1 MARGRCAAGLLAVVA
16 LVGGLLAVSPAG
28 SAGAATCS
36 TTRLAVQTGADAGAS
51 SVVTTPVRTTAAALG
66 TVPTP
71 ALPLPATRVGPTE
84 TTVYQVSATMV
95 GYQLDSGGDL
105 RLYLRDATGQ
115 PLVADVPDPAC
126 VVASSPF
133 ASAITAV
140 RTALSA
146 SYSATSTV
154 TAANVPVLVSG
165 VGYFG
170 AAGDPQA
177 APNGVSL
184 LPVLSLQLNQPL
196 TAVDRIGGV
205 SRYETA
211 ALAST
216 AAFPSGAPV
225 VFIASGAGFPDAL
238 AGGAAAAARHGPVL
252 LVQPDAVPA
261 ATASALDR
269 LAPMTVEVLGGP
281 GAVSDAVLAALAGP
295 GRTVH
300 RIAGPDRFTTAAM
313 VSAATFAPKPADL
326 FVATGRD
333 FPDALAGSAA
343 AGVLGVPL
351 LLVDKNQV
359 PPATAQEVKRLQ
371 PARIT
376 ILGGTG
382 AVGAAV
388 QSALQAYAPTRRLA
402 GASRYATAALV
413 AATAFPTA
421 SRAFLVTGSGFADA
435 LAGGP
440 AAAAVRAPVLLT
452 QPGCLPAEPASQL
465 ARLGPSQVTLLG
477 GTGAL
482 GSGAAQLAPC
492 ATYQPV
498 PYVGTVP
505 LPKGCITLT
514 PAIVGVK
521 VYLVHKALGLVGHNE
536 RYDAATVAAVKEFQ
550 QRTQLPVAGLVDRG
564 TWDALGAGYDF
575 CLDRY
580 TAQPTV
586 APAAP
591 VADHIAALLAFAS
604 AQVGKPYVYGG
615 AGPIGY
621 DCSGLAL
628 QATYSAGRTFPG
640 ITTDLHVRAS
650 FATAA
655 VMYHSTTMLHV
666 SLAQRRPGDLVFWYS
681 DVSHMAVY
689 LGNDRIVEAVRPV
702 VRTAS
707 LWVHGTPLPTV
718 VRPFPG

>member
-1 MARGRCAAGLLAVVA
+1 MVRGRGAAGLLAVVA
-16 LVGGLLAVSPAG
+16 LVVGLLAVAPAG
-28 SAGAATCS
+28 PAGATTCS

-71 ALPLPATRVGPTE
+71 ALPLPATRVAPTE
-84 TTVYQVSATMV
+84 TTVYEVSATMV
-95 GYQLDSGGDL
+95 GYQLGSGGDL
-105 RLYLRDATGQ
+105 RLYLRDPTGQ
-115 PLVADVPDPAC
+115 PLVADIPDPTC
-126 VVASSPF
+126 VAASSPF
-133 ASAITAV
+133 AAAIAAV
-140 RTALSA
+140 RTAFSA
-146 SYSATSTV
+146 SYSASSTV
-154 TAANVPVLVSG
+154 TTVNVPVLVSG
-165 VGYFG
+165 VGYFD
-170 AAGDPQA
+170 ATGDPQA
-177 APNGVSL
+177 APNGVAL
-184 LPVLSLQLNQPL
+184 HPVLSLQLNQPL
-196 TAVDRIGGV
+196 TTVDRIGGAN
-205 SRYETA
+205 RYETA

-216 AAFPSGAPV
+216 AAFPSGASV
-225 VFIASGAGFPDAL
+225 VFVASGAGFPDAL
-238 AGGAAAAARHGPVL
+238 AGGAAAGARHAPVL

-261 ATASALDR
+261 ATATALDR
-269 LAPMTVEVLGGP
+269 LAPTTLEVLGGP
-281 GAVSDAVLAALAGP
+281 GAVSDAVLAALAAP

-343 AGVLGVPL
+343 AGALGVPL
-351 LLVDKNQV
+351 LLVDTDQV
-359 PPATAQEVKRLQ
+359 PAATAQEVKRLQ

-376 ILGGTG
+376 VLGGTG
-382 AVGAAV
+382 VVSAAV
-388 QSALQAYAPTRRLA
+388 QTALQAYAPTRRLA

-413 AATAFPTA
+413 AASAFPTA
-421 SRAFLVTGSGFADA
+421 SRTYLATGSGFADA

-452 QPGCLPAEPASQL
+452 QPGCLPAEPAAQL
-465 ARLGPSQVTLLG
+465 ARLDPSQVTLLG

-482 GSGAAQLAPC
+482 GAGAAQLAPC
-492 ATYQPV
+492 ATDRPV
-498 PYVGTVP
+498 PYVGTIPVAA
-505 LPKGCITLT
+505 GCITLT

-521 VYLVHKALGLVGHNE
+521 VYLVQKALGLVGHNE
-536 RYDAATVAAVKEFQ
+536 RYDAATVAAVKAFQ
-550 QRTQLPVAGLVDRG
+550 QRKRLPVTGLVDRA
-564 TWDALGAGYDF
+564 TWEALGTGYDF

-591 VADHIAALLAFAS
+591 VADHVAALLAFAS
-604 AQVGKPYVYGG
+604 AQAGRPYIYGG

-628 QATYSAGRTFPG
+628 QAMYSAGRTFPG
-640 ITTDLHVRAS
+640 ITTDLHVQAS

-655 VMYHSTTMLHV
+655 VMYHSTAMLHV
-666 SLAQRRPGDLVFWYS
+666 PLAQRRPGDLVFWYS

-689 LGNDRIVEAVRPV
+689 LGNDRIVEAVRPL